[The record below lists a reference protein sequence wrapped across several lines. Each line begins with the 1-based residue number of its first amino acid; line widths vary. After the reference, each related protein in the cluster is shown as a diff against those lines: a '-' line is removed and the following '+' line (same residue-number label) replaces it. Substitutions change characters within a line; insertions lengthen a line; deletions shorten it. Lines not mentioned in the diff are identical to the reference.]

1 VSYVSTY
8 RPSLSIKLRVE
19 VPHYVPLNR
28 DFIRNDM
35 AIKWLPWG
43 RSGDSQIKASKMLTG
58 VSNRHFFPCCPQNA
72 MSSRAIARDLL
83 ILQLSSHICNF
94 ATSSLVPPKCMSSRA
109 AARDLLILQ
118 LSSHICNFATSS
130 LVPPKCMSSRAI
142 ARDLL
147 ILQLSSHI
155 CNFATSSLVSLI
167 CHVIPSGS
175 EGSPYSSDTF
185 TLFQLHPFV
194 LIAPVCISFYLENFS
209 SGACS

>member
-1 VSYVSTY
+1 MSYVSTY
-8 RPSLSIKLRVE
+8 RPSLSIKLRIE
-19 VPHYVPLNR
+19 VPHNVPLNR

-72 MSSRAIARDLL
+72 
-83 ILQLSSHICNF
+83 
-94 ATSSLVPPKCMSSRA
+94 
-109 AARDLLILQ
+109 
-118 LSSHICNFATSS
+118 
-130 LVPPKCMSSRAI
+130 MSSRAI

>member
-1 VSYVSTY
+1 
-8 RPSLSIKLRVE
+8 
-19 VPHYVPLNR
+19 
-28 DFIRNDM
+28 M

-155 CNFATSSLVSLI
+155 CNFAPSSLVPPKCMSSRAIARDLLILQLSSHICNFATSSLVSLI

>member
-35 AIKWLPWG
+35 AIKWLPGG
-43 RSGDSQIKASKMLTG
+43 RSGDSQIKTSKMQTG
-58 VSNRHFFPCCPQNA
+58 VSNRHFFPCAPKC
-72 MSSRAIARDLL
+72 MSSRAAARDLL

-118 LSSHICNFATSS
+118 ILSHFSNSIPSS
-130 LVPPKCMSSRAI
+130 LLR
-142 ARDLL
+142 R
-147 ILQLSSHI
+147 
-155 CNFATSSLVSLI
+155 
-167 CHVIPSGS
+167 
-175 EGSPYSSDTF
+175 Y
-185 TLFQLHPFV
+185 
-194 LIAPVCISFYLENFS
+194 
-209 SGACS
+209 

>member
-1 VSYVSTY
+1 MSYVSTY

-43 RSGDSQIKASKMLTG
+43 RSGDSQIKTSKMQTG

-94 ATSSLVPPKCMSSRA
+94 ATSSLVPPKCIYNPERQRGISLFFRYFHTFPTPSLSPYCAGMYF
-109 AARDLLILQ
+109 ILFRKFQ
-118 LSSHICNFATSS
+118 LRGFKSS
-130 LVPPKCMSSRAI
+130 L
-142 ARDLL
+142 
-147 ILQLSSHI
+147 
-155 CNFATSSLVSLI
+155 
-167 CHVIPSGS
+167 
-175 EGSPYSSDTF
+175 
-185 TLFQLHPFV
+185 
-194 LIAPVCISFYLENFS
+194 
-209 SGACS
+209 